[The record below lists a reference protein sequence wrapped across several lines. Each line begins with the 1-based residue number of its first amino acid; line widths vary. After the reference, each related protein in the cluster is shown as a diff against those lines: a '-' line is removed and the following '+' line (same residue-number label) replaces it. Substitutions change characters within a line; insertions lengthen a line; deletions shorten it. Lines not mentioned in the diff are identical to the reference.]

1 MLLQKILKSSLI
13 MIMSLNLML
22 MDFQI
27 KTQSFGFNL
36 ANAQSEGDVLYTA
49 NDEAEAA
56 IEKEQIKEVEK
67 NEKLQEQKRA
77 AALKTS
83 KKVESE
89 LKDASRFAR
98 EKEKELKDALS
109 VSNSLEDE
117 LKGASNLA
125 EKKKNELEDA
135 FRNYNQNGKDALSSE
150 IVKQKEIEL
159 AAARENLKQK
169 EIQLSDALKNSI
181 KKENELAIARE
192 NLKQKEIPKQEIEV
206 KKIPTIFNDVFYNNW
221 YAEPILKCNTLNL
234 MTGNVVNNEKVFRPL
249 DLITR
254 GEVIASVDKV
264 LNYILEHTNKKI
276 EIPNGNIEFKDLDA
290 TNWCYQS
297 VKDLCNLKVISGY
310 KENDLNLIKLENN
323 LTRAEF
329 CVIITNLVKLLNV
342 DIESVS
348 TKIGFEDLNSNAWY
362 SKSITWC
369 YNNNI
374 LSGYK
379 EVEGHFFKPNNKIK
393 RCEIAVAIYKLL
405 KFFKIEGLN

>member
-1 MLLQKILKSSLI
+1 MEKVILDSEYNYFKFKNNDIESFKKTLPAKLDLNRITLHWSAGSYTMPYSHYAINIGNIDTWVCDDMNNWHNHSHSWKDNTQNLGLAFLGMANSDYKILDIQIETMINYLTEICKKYNLPVNKIYSHADRARLFGYYPDRVDIEINYKGMLLT
-13 MIMSLNLML
+13 NY
-22 MDFQI
+22 I
-27 KTQSFGFNL
+27 KN
-36 ANAQSEGDVLYTA
+36 
-49 NDEAEAA
+49 
-56 IEKEQIKEVEK
+56 
-67 NEKLQEQKRA
+67 
-77 AALKTS
+77 
-83 KKVESE
+83 KV
-89 LKDASRFAR
+89 A
-98 EKEKELKDALS
+98 
-109 VSNSLEDE
+109 
-117 LKGASNLA
+117 
-125 EKKKNELEDA
+125 
-135 FRNYNQNGKDALSSE
+135 
-150 IVKQKEIEL
+150 
-159 AAARENLKQK
+159 
-169 EIQLSDALKNSI
+169 
-181 KKENELAIARE
+181 E

-234 MTGNVVNNEKVFRPL
+234 MTGNIINNKKVFRPL

-276 EIPNGNIEFKDLDA
+276 EIPNGDIEFKDLDA

-348 TKIGFEDLNSNAWY
+348 TKIGFEDLNSNAWCF
-362 SKSITWC
+362 KSITWC